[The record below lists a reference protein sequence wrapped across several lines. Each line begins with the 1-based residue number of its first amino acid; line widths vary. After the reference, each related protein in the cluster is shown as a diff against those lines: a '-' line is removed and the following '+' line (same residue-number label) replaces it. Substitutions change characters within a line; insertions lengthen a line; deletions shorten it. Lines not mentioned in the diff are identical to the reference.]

1 MDDPRRHTASAPMR
15 RRVIVPIRSFSRAK
29 SRLASVLDDG
39 QRLTLAR
46 TCAERVLTE
55 AGIERSVVVCDD
67 PEVATWAADLG
78 VDVVIVES
86 TGLNPALQE
95 AVPRI
100 LATWQPSEVVVV
112 HADLVFP
119 DALHDLDAIAPE
131 SDDMLARVVVIPDRH
146 RDGTNVLALGSAV
159 VARWRFAYGPGSFLA
174 HCDLARLLDADLRI
188 VEHPDLAID
197 LDTPDDL
204 AIDRVRAVVDA
215 VISGANTSDRRTD
228 ER

>member
-1 MDDPRRHTASAPMR
+1 MR

-29 SRLASVLDDG
+29 SRLASVLDSD
-39 QRLTLAR
+39 QRLAVAR
-46 TCAERVLTE
+46 ACAERVLRE

-67 PEVATWAADLG
+67 PEVAQWATDLG
-78 VDVVIVES
+78 VDVVSVAS

-100 LATWQPSEVVVV
+100 LATWQPSDVVVV

-119 DALHDLDAIAPE
+119 DALHDLDALLPG
-131 SDDMLARVVVIPDRH
+131 DDAGSARVVVVPDRH
-146 RDGTNVLALGSAV
+146 RDGTNVLGLGSAV
-159 VARWRFAYGPGSFLA
+159 VARWRFAYGPGSFRA
-174 HCDLARLLDADLRI
+174 HCDLARTLDADLRI

-197 LDTPDDL
+197 LDTPEDL

-215 VISGANTSDRRTD
+215 AISGTDGSDRTTD
-228 ER
+228 ERR